1 MNPPPTA
8 LVVDDAPTHL
18 TTFADLGVP
27 APIVATL
34 AASGIERPFPIQ
46 VATLS
51 DSLGGRD
58 VIGRGRTGSGKTIA
72 FTIPVAVAVAS
83 SSAPRTKRAPRALI
97 LVPTREL
104 AAQVARTLIP
114 IADAMRQRV
123 VVVHGGVGAGP
134 QISGLLT
141 ADVVIATPGRLED
154 LIAQRHCRLDRV
166 EVTVLDEADHL
177 ADLGFLP
184 AVKRL
189 LEQTPADGQRL
200 LFSATLDHGID
211 GLVTRFL
218 HDPAMHS
225 VDPAESPVP
234 EIEHHFLEVAATDK
248 AAVVRELASGAA
260 RRLLFTRTKHGAKK
274 LTKQLCAD
282 GVRSVEMHGN
292 LSQSVRTRNLEDF
305 SSGWA
310 PVLVAT
316 DIAARGLHIDD
327 IELVVHVDPPAE
339 HKAFLHRSGRTAR
352 AGAGGVVVTIV
363 TPAQRRDVDALAR
376 RAGIDPQR
384 SRVAPGDDLL
394 SELRGAPADP
404 VAPPRPRREQPTG
417 APRQRATPG
426 HRRGAGPKRRRPES
440 DARTGGGDRSPRTDR
455 TDRTGRTDGSTRTDG
470 RRGSRP
476 GSPPR
481 RDGARRDGGRSSDGR
496 RRSDSERGGA
506 GQNSGRRRPRRQRA
520 TNQTQR

>member
-1 MNPPPTA
+1 MVRACSALTERDSMNPPVTAPVIDAAPTDISA
-8 LVVDDAPTHL
+8 LPDTVPADAPTS
-18 TTFADLGVP
+18 FADLGVP
-27 APIVATL
+27 APIITSL

-72 FTIPVAVAVAS
+72 FAIPVAVAVAAS
-83 SSAPRTKRAPRALI
+83 SSPRTKRAPRGLI

-104 AAQVARTLIP
+104 AAQVARTLVP

-166 EVTVLDEADHL
+166 EITVLDEADHL

-189 LEQTPADGQRL
+189 LEQTPTTGQRL
-200 LFSATLDHGID
+200 LFSATLDRGID
-211 GLVTRFL
+211 GLVKRYL
-218 HDPAMHS
+218 HDPVMHS

-234 EIEHHFLEVAATDK
+234 EIAHHFLEVAATDK

-316 DIAARGLHIDD
+316 DIAARGLHVDD

-352 AGAGGVVVTIV
+352 AGAGGVVVTII
-363 TPAQRRDVDALAR
+363 TPVQRRDVDALAR
-376 RAGIDPQR
+376 RAGIEPQR
-384 SRVAPGDDLL
+384 SRVEPGDALL
-394 SELRGAPADP
+394 GELRGAAADP
-404 VAPPRPRREQPTG
+404 AAP
-417 APRQRATPG
+417 
-426 HRRGAGPKRRRPES
+426 PKRRREPS
-440 DARTGGGDRSPRTDR
+440 GHQPPRTAGKSRGPGGSGQQRRSGSEGRSGRGNPTGAGGSRQGASGGGPSA
-455 TDRTGRTDGSTRTDG
+455 GSD
-470 RRGSRP
+470 
-476 GSPPR
+476 
-481 RDGARRDGGRSSDGR
+481 R
-496 RRSDSERGGA
+496 RRS
-506 GQNSGRRRPRRQRA
+506 RRQRA
-520 TNQTQR
+520 AGRPQR